1 MKFSVV
7 IPTMWRSERTLP
19 MLKDLDASD
28 YIEEIIIVDNDT
40 SKCPGLSDI
49 SKLIYLPQKENIY
62 VNPAW
67 NLGVET
73 SSCDHV
79 CILNDD
85 ISFDVDTAFK
95 AAIRN
100 FKMGHTL
107 VGLHQ
112 LSYDYLDVSEMASPF
127 YGFGCCMFLDK
138 SDWTPIPGQLK
149 IWYGDTWM
157 VNTFSSLA
165 FIVVEVETDMSTT
178 VKSGGFQEV
187 INSDNEEWKA
197 IHRKK

>member
-19 MLKDLDASD
+19 MLKDLDTSD

-49 SKLIYLPQKENIY
+49 SKLIYLPQKKNIY

-85 ISFDVDTAFK
+85 VSFDVDTAFK

-112 LSYDYLDVSEMASPF
+112 LSYDYLDVSEMASSF

-187 INSDNEEWKA
+187 INSDNEEWKK
-197 IHRKK
+197 IM

>member
-1 MKFSVV
+1 
-7 IPTMWRSERTLP
+7 

-73 SSCDHV
+73 SSCDYV

-85 ISFDVDTAFK
+85 ISFDVDNAFK

-100 FKMGHTL
+100 FKTGHTL

-112 LSYDYLDVSEMASPF
+112 FSYDYLDVSEMASPF

-138 SDWTPIPGQLK
+138 SDWTPIPDQLK

-165 FIVVEVETDMSTT
+165 FIVVEVDTDMSTT
-178 VKSGGFQEV
+178 VKSGGFQEE
-187 INSDNEEWKA
+187 INSDNEEWKK
-197 IHRKK
+197 II

>member
-49 SKLIYLPQKENIY
+49 SKLIYLPQKKNIY

-73 SSCDHV
+73 SSCDYV

-107 VGLHQ
+107 AGLHQ
-112 LSYDYLDVSEMASPF
+112 LSYDHLDSREAISPF

-138 SDWTPIPGQLK
+138 SDWTPIPGLLK
-149 IWYGDTWM
+149 IWYGDTWL
-157 VNTFSSLA
+157 VSTFSSIV
-165 FIVVEVETDMSTT
+165 FIVVDVDTDMSTT
-178 VKSGGFQEV
+178 VKSEEFKEV
-187 INSDNEEWKA
+187 ISSDNEEWKK
-197 IHRKK
+197 II

>member
-1 MKFSVV
+1 
-7 IPTMWRSERTLP
+7 

-28 YIEEIIIVDNDT
+28 YIEEIIIIDNDT

-73 SSCDHV
+73 SSCDYV

-85 ISFDVDTAFK
+85 ISFDVYAAFK

-107 VGLHQ
+107 IGLHQ
-112 LSYDYLDVSEMASPF
+112 LSYECIDLSRAASPF

-138 SDWTPIPGQLK
+138 SDWTPIPDQLK
-149 IWYGDTWM
+149 IWYGDDWM
-157 VNTFSSLA
+157 TNTFSSIG
-165 FIVVEVETDMSTT
+165 FIVIEVSTEMSTT
-178 VKSGGFQEV
+178 SNSEELSDV
-187 INSDNEEWKA
+187 IKRDIEEWKE
-197 IHRKK
+197 IRIKSKDE

>member
-1 MKFSVV
+1 
-7 IPTMWRSERTLP
+7 

-28 YIEEIIIVDNDT
+28 YIEEIIIVDNDA

-67 NLGVET
+67 NLGVEI

-95 AAIRN
+95 VAIRN

-112 LSYDYLDVSEMASPF
+112 LSYDYLDVSEMAGRF
-127 YGFGCCMFLDK
+127 YGFGCCMFLHK
-138 SDWTPIPGQLK
+138 SDWTPIPDQLK

-157 VNTFSSLA
+157 INSFSSVSS
-165 FIVVEVETDMSTT
+165 VVIEVQTEMSTT
-178 VKSGGFQEV
+178 SKSEDLSETISKDIF
-187 INSDNEEWKA
+187 NWKTNFE
-197 IHRKK
+197 

>member
-1 MKFSVV
+1 
-7 IPTMWRSERTLP
+7 

-67 NLGVET
+67 NLAVET
-73 SSCDHV
+73 SSCDYV

-95 AAIRN
+95 AAVRN

-112 LSYDYLDVSEMASPF
+112 LSYDYLDASEMASHF

-138 SDWTPIPGQLK
+138 SDWTPIPDQLK

-157 VNTFSSLA
+157 IETFSSLA
-165 FIVVEVETDMSTT
+165 FIVVEVDTDMSTT